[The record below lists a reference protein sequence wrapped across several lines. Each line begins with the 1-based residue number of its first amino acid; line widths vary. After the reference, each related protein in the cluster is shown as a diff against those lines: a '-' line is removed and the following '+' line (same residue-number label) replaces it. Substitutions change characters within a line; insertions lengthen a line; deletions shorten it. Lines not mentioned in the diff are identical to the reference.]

1 MRTNY
6 IYSIFTKFFGNDMPK
21 EVQLRFQHWFLQTE
35 DSLEKEK
42 ALHKIWDGI
51 EVKADEKTRRK
62 YAKLNARIDLAEG
75 NRKYFAVK
83 LAVVA
88 AMFLLMLG
96 SAWMA
101 WNMKDIQDEESFYI
115 VEAPLGE
122 KSKLTLP
129 DGTVVWLNAGSQL
142 RYSSHFN
149 KNNRDVT
156 LEGEGYFDVKGTV
169 FNVKAYPED
178 PTMEVRLYEGSV
190 CLSTPSVREEDGIYM
205 EPGEKVHY
213 NKMNKTTRKEKL
225 LYQDDLSW
233 KDGYYH
239 FADNSLKEIAAEL
252 ERIFNVRIKI
262 EDDDIEKYR
271 YHISFVNHEVLP
283 DMLDAINNDKKLI
296 ITYNKDTI
304 EIRKRR

>member
-83 LAVVA
+83 RMAVVA

-101 WNMKDIQDEESFYI
+101 WNMKDMQDEESFYI

-129 DGTVVWLNAGSQL
+129 DGTVVWLNAVSQL
-142 RYSSHFN
+142 RYSIHFN
-149 KNNRDVT
+149 KNNRDVKM
-156 LEGEGYFDVKGTV
+156 EGEGYF
-169 FNVKAYPED
+169 
-178 PTMEVRLYEGSV
+178 
-190 CLSTPSVREEDGIYM
+190 
-205 EPGEKVHY
+205 
-213 NKMNKTTRKEKL
+213 
-225 LYQDDLSW
+225 
-233 KDGYYH
+233 
-239 FADNSLKEIAAEL
+239 
-252 ERIFNVRIKI
+252 
-262 EDDDIEKYR
+262 
-271 YHISFVNHEVLP
+271 
-283 DMLDAINNDKKLI
+283 
-296 ITYNKDTI
+296 
-304 EIRKRR
+304 